1 MPYQSMSSRRGGSWT
16 KVVIFISL
24 YVMLFQSLIEWVVV
38 VYLYAIKHVDFK
50 MAPSLIFALVAAF
63 FTVPLVVLHSFL
75 SWQYNRIVGYESQK
89 KVLHGVCTYILRL
102 TILIWLGAS
111 VAGLVVVSQQAFCL
125 PETATDGFWKAGIS
139 CALHRAVVIVSVL
152 SFLTVCLYFCSR
164 ELCDRPYDVSL
175 LGIYKPLSSREGSIV
190 SESTLS
196 SEKNLKRDI
205 FCVCRNPDITY
216 GRNPYTTSS
225 DNSEASNFTPSIQ
238 QPSPIRPTSF
248 LQFGADPV
256 AEAEYLSGTT
266 ATPGTLRDQYFPGV
280 SRTPSAATTHTT
292 HQAQGQALPEL
303 PAGSGTPATTN
314 HKRDKSSISSL
325 RRFLPKSFPASQP
338 LSADPQ
344 IRALAEES
352 AHIDLEKQEVPQLP
366 QEPTLQG
373 QQSPPE
379 PPAKSPQPPP
389 KDNQPYPP
397 SQPTRAMLTPCL
409 PRSTTTNSADAPE
422 VVTPAPLKIRR
433 SSTTAAIPLSLNPN
447 RASGSWATLLNPTQS
462 RPMRMST
469 MRIPQRQSQFDPV
482 YAPRYTQSQ
491 RFPSGRNRYSRH
503 LRRNDFEPYQHSS
516 LRRPRSSTF
525 GNVSIVSVP
534 GHLDCIRETGASLDE
549 LPPSFDRGAGAEST
563 RG

>member
-1 MPYQSMSSRRGGSWT
+1 MPYQSMSSRRGDSWT
-16 KVVIFISL
+16 KVVIFVSL
-24 YVMLFQSLIEWVVV
+24 YIMLLQSLIEWVVV

-50 MAPSLIFALVAAF
+50 MSPSLIFALIASF

-75 SWQYNRIVGYESQK
+75 SWQCNRVIGYESQK
-89 KVLHGVCTYILRL
+89 KVLHTVCTYILRL

-125 PETATDGFWKAGIS
+125 PEADIHGFWKAGIS

-164 ELCDRPYDVSL
+164 ELCERPYDVSL

-190 SESTLS
+190 SESTLN

-225 DNSEASNFTPSIQ
+225 DNSEALNFTPSIQ

-266 ATPGTLRDQYFPGV
+266 VTPGTLRDQYFPCV
-280 SRTPSAATTHTT
+280 SRTPSATTTHTT
-292 HQAQGQALPEL
+292 HQAHSQALPEL
-303 PAGSGTPATTN
+303 PAGSGTSTKTD

-352 AHIDLEKQEVPQLP
+352 THIDLEKQEVQQVS
-366 QEPTLQG
+366 QEPTLKEQL
-373 QQSPPE
+373 SPPE

-389 KDNQPYPP
+389 KDGQPCPP
-397 SQPTRAMLTPCL
+397 SQSTQEIPTPSL

-433 SSTTAAIPLSLNPN
+433 SCTTATAPLAHNTN
-447 RASGSWATLLNPTQS
+447 RASGSWATLLNPTQP

-482 YAPRYTQSQ
+482 YTPRYTQSQ

-503 LRRNDFEPYQHSS
+503 LRRNDTEPYQHSS

-549 LPPSFDRGAGAEST
+549 MPPSFDRGAAGRT